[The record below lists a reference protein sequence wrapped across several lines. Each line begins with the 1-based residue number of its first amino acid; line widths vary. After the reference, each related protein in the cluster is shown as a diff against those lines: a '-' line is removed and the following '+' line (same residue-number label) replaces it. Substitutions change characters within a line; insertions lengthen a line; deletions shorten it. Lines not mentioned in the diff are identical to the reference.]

1 MNPKQDVNLLSNS
14 VAEFWKGVLPYK
26 AIILSIIVILFFL
39 LLRYIIIRVT
49 FSNIEDSFSR
59 QRWKRGVSYLLF
71 MILFFTLLPIWL
83 PSLLSV
89 ATFLGIFGAGFL
101 IINKELIM
109 SVIGWLYI
117 MARRPF
123 IIGNRI
129 QIGNLTGDVIDI
141 RLIDTSL
148 MESNHSDGGM
158 LTGRI
163 IQIPNMRVLLEPVI
177 NSSKDFSYI
186 WNEMTVCITMK
197 SNWQKAAKMLEEMA
211 VKDAQENSGDH
222 SPDDDDADNLPHQV
236 MRNIK
241 PRVFVEVKDGKI
253 VLRLR
258 HMAQPRKTRN
268 VSDRLW
274 RQILEKFS
282 KARDIELCAKE

>member
-109 SVIGWLYI
+109 SIIGWLYI

-222 SPDDDDADNLPHQV
+222 SPDDDAADNLPHQV